1 KELNHYHPRGV
12 KIVDAYVEGINAF
25 IDETA
30 NDPSLL
36 SPEFALLDI
45 RPQHWTW
52 EDVIS
57 RHQGLLGNINKE
69 LEVAR
74 MVSLLGE
81 EKVKELYYFH
91 PFDPELTIH
100 PSVPKDL
107 LFKDILELYNAFR
120 TSIKFE
126 PGDVLPS
133 ASNANAAGE
142 HDSSSEMLAKAP
154 DLNFESP
161 DLGSNNWVISGKHS
175 ASGYPMMANDPHRAH
190 SAPSL
195 RYWVH
200 LNAPGWN
207 VIGAGEPEIPGVSI
221 GHNDYGT
228 WGLTIFS
235 TDSED
240 MMVYDINPDNPR
252 QYRYQG
258 KWTDMT
264 VIEDRISVKDQ
275 EDVKVEYLYTRHGP
289 VVFTDEALGK
299 AVAIRCAWLEPGGA
313 PYLASLRMAQ
323 SKTWEE
329 FREACSYNN
338 IPAENMV
345 WADPKGN
352 IGWQATGIS
361 PLRKNF
367 SGLVPVPGDGT
378 HEWEGYLPIKSRP
391 HAYNPSEGYIA
402 TSNQNLT
409 GIDYPFPE

>member
-1 KELNHYHPRGV
+1 MKNHRSLIFFMLLFSFSSILHAQKLAVPGLLQEVEVFRDPFGINHIYALNEHDLFFAQGYLAARDRTFQFEIWRRQATGTVAEILGERELKRDIGARLFRFRGDKEKELNHYHPRGV

-161 DLGSNNWVISGKHS
+161 DLGS
-175 ASGYPMMANDPHRAH
+175 
-190 SAPSL
+190 
-195 RYWVH
+195 
-200 LNAPGWN
+200 
-207 VIGAGEPEIPGVSI
+207 
-221 GHNDYGT
+221 
-228 WGLTIFS
+228 
-235 TDSED
+235 
-240 MMVYDINPDNPR
+240 
-252 QYRYQG
+252 
-258 KWTDMT
+258 
-264 VIEDRISVKDQ
+264 
-275 EDVKVEYLYTRHGP
+275 
-289 VVFTDEALGK
+289 
-299 AVAIRCAWLEPGGA
+299 
-313 PYLASLRMAQ
+313 
-323 SKTWEE
+323 
-329 FREACSYNN
+329 
-338 IPAENMV
+338 
-345 WADPKGN
+345 
-352 IGWQATGIS
+352 
-361 PLRKNF
+361 
-367 SGLVPVPGDGT
+367 
-378 HEWEGYLPIKSRP
+378 
-391 HAYNPSEGYIA
+391 
-402 TSNQNLT
+402 
-409 GIDYPFPE
+409 